1 MNISRVFASSALAV
15 IAVAA
20 CSQAAPARPP
30 ITSVSHLSVYS
41 SDSAKTEYFYVH
53 DLGGVKRDDPENPK
67 GVRYYF
73 SPVQFVEVLPL
84 PSGPA
89 SINRLDHAA
98 FNTADAEGL
107 RRYLKASGIAVPPR
121 VRKGSNGSRWFD
133 VSDPEGNKI
142 EFVQPPQ
149 DPLPVPVNPLSS
161 HITHVG
167 FIIHSQTAEDA
178 FYRTVLGFRPYWY
191 GGMKADTPQ
200 WISQLLPDGTDW
212 MEYMVVSG
220 PETKGIPATMSQSTL
235 GVLNHLALGVD
246 NIEKT
251 VTLLTAG
258 DRLTGKNDGPKI
270 GRDGKWQF
278 NTYDPDG
285 TRAEFM
291 EFQVSVKPC
300 CSPFTAEGPT
310 K

>member
-1 MNISRVFASSALAV
+1 MNISRGFASSALAV
-15 IAVAA
+15 MAAAA

-41 SDSAKTEYFYVH
+41 SEAAKTEYFYVH

-73 SPVQFVEVLPL
+73 SPIQFVEVLPL
-84 PSGPA
+84 PSGPT
-89 SINRLDHAA
+89 SINRLDHVA

-121 VRKGSNGSRWFD
+121 IRKGNDGSRWFG
-133 VSDPEGNKI
+133 VSDPEGIKI

-191 GGMKADTPQ
+191 GGMKDDAPQ

-220 PETKGIPATMSQSTL
+220 PETKGIPATMSQGTA
-235 GVLNHLALGVD
+235 GVLNHFALGVD